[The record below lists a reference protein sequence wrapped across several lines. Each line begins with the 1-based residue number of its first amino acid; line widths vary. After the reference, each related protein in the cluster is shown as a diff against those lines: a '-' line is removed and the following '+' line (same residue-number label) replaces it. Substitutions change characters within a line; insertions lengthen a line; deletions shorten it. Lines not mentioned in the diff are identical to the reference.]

1 MNELLIGALVLVLL
15 MLPGYWRGVQFR
27 QTLPSTFK
35 RNAPLVSKL
44 HSPLMF
50 ALSLPVHILYYAI
63 RYAVIAPV
71 LFVLSLVGVTQR
83 SLLVALV
90 RFGTRNTHARA
101 AAALVNEVTLAKK
114 LSPRPL
120 VFVSTWSKSGTNLT
134 LNMVVSIQARSDA
147 GVALDGDHIHAT
159 VPWPDGN
166 ASVGF
171 PALLL
176 RDLVVL
182 PKRAGLVNDALIV
195 KTHQPLSVVPLS
207 APDDK
212 CIVVLRDPKDICV
225 SGYHFV
231 ASIALGPAMV
241 PLAVHVDLFC
251 VGDSV
256 AGLDGPWWVHADSA
270 WRAVGKPNVKV
281 MFYEDM
287 VRDPTAAVRAVAQF
301 LAVDLTAAELAKAVE
316 LSSFKWMKQNNL
328 HFDAGRATPLSTGG
342 EMMRAGKVGD
352 SATELTREQRAQI
365 DAAML
370 SGLEKLGSSFP
381 YRERYLQREG
391 R

>member
-1 MNELLIGALVLVLL
+1 V
-15 MLPGYWRGVQFR
+15 
-27 QTLPSTFK
+27 
-35 RNAPLVSKL
+35 
-44 HSPLMF
+44 
-50 ALSLPVHILYYAI
+50 YYAI
-63 RYAVIAPV
+63 RYIIIAPL

-90 RFGTRNTHARA
+90 PRFVSKNVHERA
-101 AAALVNEVTLAKK
+101 AAALVDEVTIAKK

-134 LNMVVSIQARSDA
+134 LNMAISILARGDA

-166 ASVGF
+166 AAVGF

-207 APDDK
+207 APNDK

-225 SGYHFV
+225 SGHHFI

-270 WRAVGKPNVKV
+270 WRAIGKPNVLV

-287 VRDPTAAVRAVAQF
+287 VRDPTATVRAVAQF
-301 LAVDLTAAELAKAVE
+301 LAVDLTAAEVTKVVE

-352 SATELTREQRAQI
+352 SATELTKEQRAQI

-370 SGLEKLGSSFP
+370 SGLEKLGSTFP
-381 YRERYLQREG
+381 YRERYCKR
-391 R
+391 

>member
-1 MNELLIGALVLVLL
+1 MLSWIGLVCVVLVALVLM
-15 MLPGYWRGVQFR
+15 MLPGYWRGVRFL
-27 QTLPSTFK
+27 QTLPSSFK

-44 HSPLMF
+44 HSPRMF

-63 RYAVIAPV
+63 RYAVIAPL
-71 LFVLSLVGVTQR
+71 LFVLSLAGVTQR

-90 RFGTRNTHARA
+90 RFASKNKHEQAVA
-101 AAALVNEVTLAKK
+101 VLVDDVAISKK

-120 VFVSTWSKSGTNLT
+120 VFVSTYSKSGTNLT
-134 LNMVVSIQARSDA
+134 LNMVVSIQARGDA

-159 VPWPDGN
+159 VPWPDGT
-166 ASVGF
+166 SMGLPFHLV
-171 PALLL
+171 
-176 RDLVVL
+176 RDLIVL
-182 PKRAGLVNDALIV
+182 PMRAGLANDAMIV

-212 CIVVLRDPKDICV
+212 CIVVLRDPKDVCV
-225 SGYHFV
+225 SAYHFF
-231 ASIALGPAMV
+231 ASTALGPAMM
-241 PLAVHVDLFC
+241 PLSVVVDTFC
-251 VGDSV
+251 NGT
-256 AGLDGPWWVHADSA
+256 GIDGPWWVHADSA

-287 VRDPTAAVRAVAQF
+287 VRDPTATARAVAQF
-301 LAVDLTAAELAKAVE
+301 LAVDLTAAELAKVVE

-328 HFDAGRATPLSTGG
+328 HFDAGRGSPLSTGG

-352 SATELTREQRAQI
+352 SATELTKEQRAQI

-370 SGLEKLGSSFP
+370 GGLEKLGSSFP
-381 YRERYLQREG
+381 YRERY
-391 R
+391 